1 MKTMEEKK
9 VRVRSLVRNISGVK
23 GLVGILGWGLEQ
35 MISSSIIHTNLHD
48 PNDKL
53 VSAWLEHF

>member
-1 MKTMEEKK
+1 MEEKK
-9 VRVRSLVRNISGVK
+9 VRVRFLVRNISRVK
-23 GLVGILGWGLEQ
+23 GLVGVLGWGLEQ
-35 MISSSIIHTNLHD
+35 MISGSINHTNLHD

>member
-9 VRVRSLVRNISGVK
+9 IRVRSLVHNISGVK